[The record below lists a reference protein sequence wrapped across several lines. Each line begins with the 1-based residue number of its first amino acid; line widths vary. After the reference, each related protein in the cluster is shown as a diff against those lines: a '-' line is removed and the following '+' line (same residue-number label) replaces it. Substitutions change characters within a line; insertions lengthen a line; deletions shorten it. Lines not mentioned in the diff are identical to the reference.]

1 MKNIITIITL
11 SSLILTSCGSDKKEN
26 VADLPAIPVKVAGNS
41 GNSNSPYVTASGKIE
56 SENSANLSTR
66 MMGYVTKVNVKVG
79 QNVSAGQLLVSI
91 NNTDLQAKKAQVDAS
106 ITQATAG
113 YNNAKKDYDRF
124 VNLFAQQSA
133 SQKELDDMTAR
144 YEMAKAGLEAAKQM
158 RNEVMAQFSY
168 SNITAPFSG
177 TVTNTFVKEGDMA
190 NPGMPLVS
198 IEGASR
204 LQVTAMVSESDISN
218 VKNGMPVKINVKSL
232 NKEVAGKVSEV
243 SLSAKNT
250 GGQYLVKVTLDK
262 MDKEILSGMF
272 VNVQFPT
279 AKKVATAVKS
289 INKEVA
295 GKVSEVSL
303 SAKNT
308 GGQYLVKVTLDKMDK
323 EILSGMFVNVQ
334 FPTAKIETTAVK
346 SDVVMVPESA
356 LVKQGQLTG
365 IYTVGSGNVAILRW
379 LRIGKTFGNQVEV
392 LSGLSADEQYIVSAE
407 GKLFN
412 GAKVSVQ

>member
-1 MKNIITIITL
+1 MMKKIITTI
-11 SSLILTSCGSDKKEN
+11 SLAVILASCGGDKKEN
-26 VADLPAIPVKVAGNS
+26 VAELPAISVKVSGKSEVTNAG
-41 GNSNSPYVTASGKIE
+41 YTTASGKIE

-232 NKEVAGKVSEV
+232 NKEVTGKVSEV

-262 MDKEILSGMF
+262 MDKQILSGMF
-272 VNVQFPT
+272 VNVQFST
-279 AKKVATAVKS
+279 AKK
-289 INKEVA
+289 EV
-295 GKVSEVSL
+295 
-303 SAKNT
+303 
-308 GGQYLVKVTLDKMDK
+308 
-323 EILSGMFVNVQ
+323 
-334 FPTAKIETTAVK
+334 TAVK

-356 LVKQGQLTG
+356 LVRQGQLSG
-365 IYTVGSGNVAILRW
+365 IYTIGNDNVAILRW

-392 LSGLSADEQYIVSAE
+392 LSGLAGDEQYIVSAE

-412 GAKVSVQ
+412 GAKVQLAN

>member
-1 MKNIITIITL
+1 MKKIITIITL
-11 SSLILTSCGSDKKEN
+11 SSLILTSCGSDKKEK
-26 VADLPAIPVKVAGNS
+26 VADLPAISVKVAGNS
-41 GNSNSPYVTASGKIE
+41 GNSNSPYITASGKIE

-66 MMGYVTKVNVKVG
+66 MMGYVTKLNVKVG

-106 ITQATAG
+106 ITQATAA
-113 YNNAKKDYDRF
+113 YKNAKKDYDRF

-144 YEMAKAGLEAAKQM
+144 YEMAKAGLEATKQM

-177 TVTNTFVKEGDMA
+177 IVTNTFVKEGDMA

-218 VKNGMPVKINVKSL
+218 VKNGMPVTVNVKSL
-232 NKEVAGKVSEV
+232 NKEVTGKVSEV

-250 GGQYLVKVTLDK
+250 GGQYLVKVTLTK
-262 MDKEILSGMF
+262 NDKEILSGMF

-279 AKKVATAVKS
+279 AKK
-289 INKEVA
+289 
-295 GKVSEVSL
+295 
-303 SAKNT
+303 
-308 GGQYLVKVTLDKMDK
+308 
-323 EILSGMFVNVQ
+323 EITQS
-334 FPTAKIETTAVK
+334 VK
-346 SDVVMVPESA
+346 SDIVLVPESA

-392 LSGLSADEQYIVSAE
+392 LSGLTADEQYIVSAE

>member
-1 MKNIITIITL
+1 MKSKIHEIQTIKNFIMSKKIITVIALSTL
-11 SSLILTSCGSDKKEN
+11 FLTSCGSDKKEN
-26 VADLPAIPVKVAGNS
+26 NINLPAVPVKVS
-41 GNSNSPYVTASGKIE
+41 GVSENDNSPYVTASGKIE

-66 MMGYVTKVNVKVG
+66 MMGYVTKLNVKVG

-113 YNNAKKDYDRF
+113 FNNAKKDYDRF

-168 SNITAPFSG
+168 SNIKAPFSG

-198 IEGASR
+198 IEGSGKM
-204 LQVTAMVSESDISN
+204 QVMAMVSESDISLIS
-218 VKNGMPVKINVKSL
+218 NGMPVKVLVKSI
-232 NKEVAGKVSEV
+232 NKEFTGKVSEV

-262 MDKEILSGMF
+262 VDKSILSGMF
-272 VNVQFPT
+272 VNVQFLT
-279 AKKVATAVKS
+279 AKKENAS
-289 INKEVA
+289 
-295 GKVSEVSL
+295 
-303 SAKNT
+303 
-308 GGQYLVKVTLDKMDK
+308 KMK
-323 EILSGMFVNVQ
+323 
-334 FPTAKIETTAVK
+334 T
-346 SDVVMVPESA
+346 DVVLVPESA
-356 LVKQGQLTG
+356 LVRQGQLTG
-365 IYTVGSGNVAILRW
+365 VYTVGSGNVAILRW

-392 LSGLSADEQYIVSAE
+392 LSGLSADEKYIVSAD
-407 GKLFN
+407 GKLYN
-412 GAKVSVQ
+412 GAKVSIN

>member
-1 MKNIITIITL
+1 MKKIITVVTIA
-11 SSLILTSCGSDKKEN
+11 SLIMTSCGSDKKEN
-26 VADLPAIPVKVAGNS
+26 ITNLPAIPVQVSGNTE
-41 GNSNSPYVTASGKIE
+41 NSNSAYITASGKIE

-91 NNTDLQAKKAQVDAS
+91 NNTDLLAKKAQVDAS

-124 VNLFAQQSA
+124 TNLFAQQSA
-133 SQKELDDMTAR
+133 SQKELDDMTSR

-272 VNVQFPT
+272 VNVQFQK
-279 AKKVATAVKS
+279 AKK
-289 INKEVA
+289 
-295 GKVSEVSL
+295 
-303 SAKNT
+303 
-308 GGQYLVKVTLDKMDK
+308 
-323 EILSGMFVNVQ
+323 EITS
-334 FPTAKIETTAVK
+334 TVK
-346 SDVVMVPESA
+346 SDIVLVPESA
-356 LVKQGQLTG
+356 LVRQGQLTG
-365 IYTVGSGNVAILRW
+365 IYTIGSGNVAILRW
-379 LRIGKTFGNQVEV
+379 LRIGKTFGDQVEI
-392 LSGLSADEQYIVSAE
+392 LSGLSAEEQYIVSAE

-412 GAKVSVQ
+412 GAKVQLAN

>member
-1 MKNIITIITL
+1 MKKIISIITL
-11 SSLILTSCGSDKKEN
+11 STLLFVSCGEDKKEISN
-26 VADLPAIPVKVAGNS
+26 NEPAVPVKLSGDMVGENS
-41 GNSNSPYVTASGKIE
+41 AYVTASGKIE

-79 QNVSAGQLLVSI
+79 QNVTAGQLLVSI

-113 YNNAKKDYDRF
+113 FNNAKKDYDRF

-177 TVTNTFVKEGDMA
+177 TVTNTFIKEGDMA

-198 IEGASR
+198 IEGVSKM
-204 LQVTAMVSESDISN
+204 QVTAMVSESAISN
-218 VKNGMPVKINVKSL
+218 VTNGMPVKINVKSI
-232 NKEVAGKVSEV
+232 NKEVTGKVSEV

-250 GGQYLVKVTLDK
+250 GGQYLVKITLDK
-262 MDKEILSGMF
+262 IEKGILSGMF
-272 VNVQFPT
+272 VNVQFPVE
-279 AKKVATAVKS
+279 KKATAT
-289 INKEVA
+289 NA
-295 GKVSEVSL
+295 
-303 SAKNT
+303 
-308 GGQYLVKVTLDKMDK
+308 
-323 EILSGMFVNVQ
+323 
-334 FPTAKIETTAVK
+334 K
-346 SDVVMVPESA
+346 SDVVVIPVSA

-365 IYTVGSGNVAILRW
+365 IYTVGNGNVAILRW
-379 LRIGKTFGNQVEV
+379 LRIGKSFGDQVEV
-392 LSGLSADEQYIVSAE
+392 LSGLSADEQYIVSAD
-407 GKLFN
+407 GKLYN
-412 GAKVSVQ
+412 GAKISVQ